1 MVLCLAS
8 KGYVALAK
16 YVFSDGGLLGMD
28 EDYIIIVIGPTSYS
42 TIQLSNQLGREGSD
56 RD

>member
-1 MVLCLAS
+1 
-8 KGYVALAK
+8 
-16 YVFSDGGLLGMD
+16 MD
-28 EDYIIIVIGPTSYS
+28 EDYIIIVIGPTGNS